1 MRCPLCDGPIVNGR
15 CTQCGM
21 PYRNDEVLYHLNESR
36 SDHYKHASTQAKK
49 IMKKQQYPQT
59 ADTVPGRNA
68 TRETIQEHQKKVRQ
82 EAVKRMTGSTRPVQP
97 GAGKKH
103 QTTEKKRSGKK
114 GGKILVVVILLI
126 SVLSGLIP
134 GVVELA
140 RQAYDEYRYSSWE
153 NTDEDQAVQDVFD
166 TDEDNECFR
175 SWTEDDTA
183 YFAVDPGYGTIEVG
197 EDSSIEPGIYSMF
210 ALDDTVLKIRIVSGS
225 TEEIYDVEGTGS
237 VETVDLEDG
246 DEIIFQEYSETTD
259 TLYLVKD
266 LENK

>member
-1 MRCPLCDGPIVNGR
+1 MLCGATYPAAPSSTNPTIGSPHANAY
-15 CTQCGM
+15 TF
-21 PYRNDEVLYHLNESR
+21 SR
-36 SDHYKHASTQAKK
+36 LIFSAIFGKHKSPAISAIIANPK
-49 IMKKQQYPQT
+49 I
-59 ADTVPGRNA
+59 
-68 TRETIQEHQKKVRQ
+68 
-82 EAVKRMTGSTRPVQP
+82 
-97 GAGKKH
+97 
-103 QTTEKKRSGKK
+103 
-114 GGKILVVVILLI
+114 
-126 SVLSGLIP
+126 
-134 GVVELA
+134 
-140 RQAYDEYRYSSWE
+140 EYRYSSWE

-166 TDEDNECFR
+166 TDEDNEYFR